1 MRATILNLKTSVL
14 IIVFVTVACSV
25 WGQYFP
31 PTNGMVGWWRGDGDA
46 TDSSGNGHNGVLQ
59 GTGFTNGVFG
69 QAFAA
74 GSGKRVFVPDDP
86 AFALGSFTIG
96 AWVNVH
102 ALSYNVLY
110 RGDLD
115 TVSFSLAID
124 FNGGGGIGLWIG
136 TGAQTD
142 SLFAPVSY
150 NQWHQVTVTF
160 DGTQGIIAI
169 YIDGAMAAQKSTPA
183 RPPQALNP
191 ARLPGLG
198 IGNTEANYEFPF
210 LGDIDEVVLYS
221 RVLSSNEIAT
231 LASAPCVPHGATAVA
246 EVVNGFVV
254 GATITDSG
262 CGYTNTPPVLIQGG
276 SGTGATA
283 TAVVVNGR
291 VVAITIT
298 SAGIGYTNP
307 PTIYIPAPTGPHVT
321 LIKAVKPA
329 FSDLLIGANY
339 QLQVS
344 ADLNTWTNQGSSFT
358 ATNSAMVY
366 PQYWDV
372 VNWGNLFFRLQVAP

>member
-1 MRATILNLKTSVL
+1 MRTNAFVVKTCVWAVTFASIVGSVR
-14 IIVFVTVACSV
+14 A
-25 WGQYFP
+25 QYSP
-31 PTNGMVGWWRGDGDA
+31 PTKGLVGWWRGDGDA

-74 GSGKRVFVPDDP
+74 GSGKRVSVPDDP
-86 AFALGSFTIG
+86 AFALSSFSVG

-102 ALSYNVLY
+102 ATSYNVFY

-115 TVSFSLAID
+115 TLSMSFGMNYST
-124 FNGGGGIGLWIG
+124 GGIGLWIG

-142 SLFAPVSY
+142 SLFAPISY
-150 NQWHQVTVTF
+150 NQWHQVTATF
-160 DGTQGIIAI
+160 DGTQGLMTV
-169 YIDGAMAAQKSTPA
+169 YIDGVMAAQKGTTA
-183 RPPQALNP
+183 RPPLVLNP
-191 ARLPGLG
+191 SLLPGLG
-198 IGNTEANYEFPF
+198 IGNTEANTDFPL

-221 RVLSSNEIAT
+221 RVLASDEIAT
-231 LASAPCVPHGATAVA
+231 LASAPCVPHGATAIA
-246 EVVNGFVV
+246 QVVNGFVV
-254 GATITDSG
+254 GATITDEG
-262 CGYTNTPPVLIQGG
+262 CGYTNAPVVTIQGG

-283 TAVVVNGR
+283 TAVVLNGR
-291 VVAITIT
+291 VVAVTIT

-307 PTIYIPAPTGPHVT
+307 PVIHISAPSGPQVT

-329 FSDLLIGANY
+329 FSDLLIGTSY

-344 ADLNTWTNQGSSFT
+344 ADLNTWTNQGSPFT

-372 VNWGNLFFRLQVAP
+372 VNWGKLFFRLQVGP